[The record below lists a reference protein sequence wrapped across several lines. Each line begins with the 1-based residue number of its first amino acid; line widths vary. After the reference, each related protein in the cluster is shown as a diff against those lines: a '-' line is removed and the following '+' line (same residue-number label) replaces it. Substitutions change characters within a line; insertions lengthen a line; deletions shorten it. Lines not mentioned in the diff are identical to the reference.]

1 MHNILL
7 LFVLLFFA
15 GCSQVGYNQQP
26 HLKAFE
32 DEDTLILYALD
43 RERTG
48 EFAAASLIYDTLYKE
63 SRKREYFIRSMAM
76 LMHAGDFDTVVART
90 SDALETDPDWHDV
103 QRLQVQALVAQQR
116 YEDAKNRALEL
127 LDKTKNSADYQL
139 VSSIYISL
147 KRFDMALKY
156 LERAYAINYDE
167 VILDKMAIIL
177 YVNLKRQKE
186 AIAHLE
192 SHSRLHGCSKVICKR
207 LAGFYSEQ
215 NNVEGMLATYM
226 RLYDAFEEEDV
237 ADAIVK
243 IYSYQK
249 DSLRLIAFLER
260 SHSNDDL
267 LLDLYINAKRYSSA
281 HALAT
286 QLYERTGKL
295 RYLGQSAIF
304 EYEKAEDKSDKTML
318 TQVMKRL
325 QSFVAQEPEPLFLN
339 YLGYMMIDHDLGVE
353 EGIVY
358 VQKALESEP
367 DSAYY
372 LDSLAW
378 GYYKLERCVEA
389 LAILTRVTEELGND
403 DKEVLMHM
411 KAVKTCLEGKEKE

>member
-1 MHNILL
+1 MRNILL
-7 LFVLLFFA
+7 LALLLFA
-15 GCSQVGYNQQP
+15 GCSQVGYNTQP

-63 SRKREYFIRSMAM
+63 SRKREYFMRSMAM
-76 LMHAGDFDTVVART
+76 LMHAEDFESVVSR
-90 SDALETDPDWHDV
+90 SRDALESDPDWDDV
-103 QRLQVQALVAQQR
+103 QRLQIQALVELKR
-116 YEDAKNRALEL
+116 YDEA
-127 LDKTKNSADYQL
+127 KNSALILVAKRQQSIDYQV
-139 VSSIYISL
+139 VSSIYIKL

-167 VILDKMAIIL
+167 LILDKMAILL
-177 YVNLKRQKE
+177 YVNLKREKE

-215 NNVEGMLATYM
+215 NNIDGMLTTYT
-226 RLYDAFEEEDV
+226 RLYDTFKEADV

-249 DSLRLIAFLER
+249 DSVRLSAFLER
-260 SHSNDDL
+260 SGSNDDL
-267 LLDLYINAKRYSSA
+267 LLDLYINAQRYANA
-281 HALAT
+281 HELAK
-286 QLYERTGKL
+286 QLYEETGIL

-304 EYEKAEDKSDKTML
+304 EYEMAEDKNDETML
-318 TQVMKRL
+318 LNVKEQL
-325 QSFVAQEPEPLFLN
+325 QSFVEQEPEALFLN

-358 VQKALESEP
+358 VQQALEVEP

-378 GYYKLERCVEA
+378 GYYKLDRCDEA
-389 LAILTRVTEELGND
+389 HKILRRVIEELGND
-403 DKEVLMHM
+403 DKEVVMHM
-411 KAVKTCLEGKEKE
+411 KAVKTCLEGKNRE